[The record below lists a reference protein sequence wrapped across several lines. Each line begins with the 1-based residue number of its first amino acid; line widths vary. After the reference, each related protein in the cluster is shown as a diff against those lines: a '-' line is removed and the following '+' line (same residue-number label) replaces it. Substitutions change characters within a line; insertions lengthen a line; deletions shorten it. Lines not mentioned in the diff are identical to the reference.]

1 MYLTYLFPFRFVD
14 VESLEKLNV
23 FISFAAYDFCC
34 CYFKSRNSNGL
45 SLKLHMIQTSRTLL
59 SRLSLIIG
67 YEILKSG
74 FFLTF
79 PACF

>member
-14 VESLEKLNV
+14 VEGLEKLNV
-23 FISFAAYDFCC
+23 F
-34 CYFKSRNSNGL
+34 KSRHSNRL

-67 YEILKSG
+67 YEIKKNV
-74 FFLTF
+74 FFSNFSCMFLILNILF
-79 PACF
+79 QFEL